1 MKTLEGSIKK
11 SEKEESFNSLIQAIH
26 EGIKGTDIISI
37 LTTHYSSLN
46 FVDQAESKRVVSV
59 VCTLLFTCVY
69 YRNSLIHGDS
79 RLCLL

>member
-59 VCTLLFTCVY
+59 VLYSLLV
-69 YRNSLIHGDS
+69 SIIKIV
-79 RLCLL
+79 